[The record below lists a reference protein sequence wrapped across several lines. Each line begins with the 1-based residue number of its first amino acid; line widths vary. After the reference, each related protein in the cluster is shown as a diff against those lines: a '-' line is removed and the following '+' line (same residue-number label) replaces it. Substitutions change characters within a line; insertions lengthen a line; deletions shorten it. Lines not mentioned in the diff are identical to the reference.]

1 MEKEKKR
8 TDQHSKKLTN
18 LHTGEKIVIQ
28 NPITKRWDTKGVV
41 IEKRKNGRS
50 YLIRANGRYY
60 TRNRIF
66 LRTCQNELTPNEL
79 NKPNT
84 NESNE
89 FTLLEKDEPVL
100 RRSKRNVTFKN
111 YNELIEY

>member
-8 TDQHSKKLTN
+8 VDQHSKKLTT
-18 LHTGEKIVIQ
+18 LYKGDKIVIQ

-50 YLIRANGRYY
+50 YLIKANGRYY

-66 LRTCQNELTPNEL
+66 LRKCQNEFTPNEV
-79 NKPNT
+79 NNPNT

-89 FTLLEKDEPVL
+89 LTTLEKDQPVL
-100 RRSKRNVTFKN
+100 RRSKRNVTFKT